1 MKNLSIPLPNYG
13 QYANF
18 TAYKFVGNELL
29 ERLKNKSIEYF
40 NTDCI
45 LNCLNDVIDNIVT
58 FYDSLDTSWEMWKEV
73 SLDCIAAHRES
84 MRKYSDY
91 YSALN
96 LAISD
101 YRFSFNSFDELTLDD
116 VKSIVDSKIEIA
128 RKRL

>member
-29 ERLKNKSIEYF
+29 QRLKSKSIEYF
-40 NTDCI
+40 STDCI
-45 LNCLNDVIDNIVT
+45 LNCLHDVVDNIVK
-58 FYDSLDTSWEMWKEV
+58 FYDSLGAPWEMWQEA

-84 MRKYSDY
+84 MHKYSDY

-116 VKSIVDSKIEIA
+116 VKSIVDSKIEIV
-128 RKRL
+128 RERL